1 MVAGSAIGKV
11 QPSWIEKANG
21 NEKIHWL
28 ENPLFSAVILIF
40 MVWNTEIHSEFK
52 GVVIALTSN
61 FSIVFLNYLI
71 QRIQT
76 ETMHFA
82 VRFGGFGEIPLNLD
96 SLLNRV
102 GYFDK
107 DKTAVANTA

>member
-1 MVAGSAIGKV
+1 
-11 QPSWIEKANG
+11 
-21 NEKIHWL
+21 
-28 ENPLFSAVILIF
+28 

-82 VRFGGFGEIPLNLD
+82 VGFGGFGEIPLNLD
-96 SLLNRV
+96 SLLNRI

-107 DKTAVANTA
+107 DKTAVANTAEMYFLCVFIGYICTGFNGIIKRIAENNAQVNWLD